1 MGAQHGILIK
11 GGVAFETAHSI
22 QTVIF
27 DKTGTLTMGR
37 PEVIDIVPLDVN
49 RPGTV
54 QPSSSSTGMFVT
66 RETASDKLLR
76 VAATAEQGSEHPLA
90 TAVLKAA
97 QSRFLCVESLSED
110 AFEVI
115 VGSGVRCK
123 ITEGMA
129 LVGNKTFL
137 EKNGISDMVVDWSK
151 IEAAMYDLQIQG
163 KTAVCVALN
172 AEVLGVL
179 GIADVPKPEA
189 LLAVTVLRA
198 MGMDIWM
205 CTGDNKVTASSL
217 SGSSPNT
224 SNPNHPMI

>member
-1 MGAQHGILIK
+1 M
-11 GGVAFETAHSI
+11 AFETAHSI

-37 PEVIDIVPLDVN
+37 PEVIDIVALEVN

-54 QPSSSSTGMFVT
+54 QRPPSSSSSSEMFVA
-66 RETASDKLLR
+66 RETAADKLLR

-97 QSRFLCVESLSED
+97 QSRFLCVESVSED
-110 AFEVI
+110 AFEVV

-123 ITEGMA
+123 ISGGMA
-129 LVGNKTFL
+129 LVGNKPFL
-137 EKNGISDMVVDWSK
+137 EENGISDLVVDWSK

-172 AEVLGVL
+172 KEVLGVL

-198 MGMDIWM
+198 MGLDIWM
-205 CTGDNKVTASSL
+205 CTGDNKVTEPSL
-217 SGSSPNT
+217 PATLSTTYPT
-224 SNPNHPMI
+224 L

>member
-37 PEVIDIVPLDVN
+37 PEVIDIVALDAN
-49 RPGTV
+49 RPNTV
-54 QPSSSSTGMFVT
+54 KRSSSSTTFVT
-66 RETASDKLLR
+66 RETAADKLLR

-110 AFEVI
+110 AFEVV

-123 ITEGMA
+123 ISDGMA
-129 LVGNKTFL
+129 LVGNKGFL
-137 EKNGISDMVVDWSK
+137 EKNGITDLVVDWTK

-172 AEVLGVL
+172 NEVLGVL

-205 CTGDNKVTASSL
+205 CTGDNKV
-217 SGSSPNT
+217 
-224 SNPNHPMI
+224 